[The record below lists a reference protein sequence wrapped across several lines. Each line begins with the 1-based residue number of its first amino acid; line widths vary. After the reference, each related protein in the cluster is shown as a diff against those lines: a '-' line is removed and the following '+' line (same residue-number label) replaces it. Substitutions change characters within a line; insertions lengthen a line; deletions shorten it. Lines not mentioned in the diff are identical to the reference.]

1 MNAQNISPLPAA
13 MGLPAVASGAKPP
26 FKRMYKHQRGVGL
39 LNMSLALSL
48 AAITVVGALS
58 ATKLS
63 QVSDQGRAA
72 GEWLRRVN
80 NGVGQYMVTH
90 YEDLVKLPVHCSQLN
105 LFDPEAD
112 PQGQTPPT
120 NSAGCGATLGGVAVA
135 NAMQPTFTEL
145 SALKLLPPNTQDSLM
160 LPYTPSVYQT
170 GGSPQMAP
178 ARLAVLL
185 RHICVPDLPPK
196 NSLPCP
202 SGHGADLESLVF
214 NTQPYVLQSSN
225 LVFGS
230 GAMVGALFRALGG
243 DALIARDAKGELTS
257 VGGNL
262 TVSNPVRRVAQ
273 LPADGATVSDQ
284 GGVMGIVAARN
295 GYGSSAWAQF
305 TRRDGSTPPTSD
317 WDFADRSLT
326 GVKNLGAQN
335 LTLTQALS
343 VGGGSMLQGTMNVMG
358 ASSLHSTLNVGGA
371 TTLNGQTTSH
381 GLLTAN
387 DGVVVNKNLVAN
399 QDVWIHGNAGITGN
413 VGVSGWMGVKG
424 DLSVTEGGFYANK
437 SVKLPYASENTPC
450 NVSHDS
456 VATAAIGEQNAL
468 LVCHRNQTSGPDPTG
483 TWRYPRTRMKTP
495 PDVVVV
501 DIDPSKGL
509 CTQRHGHGGQV
520 FAIQATTK
528 ACDGFGIQGGI
539 VNLPSD
545 GLWLPVVTQ
554 YNPGMVKDPTHA
566 WGRVT
571 GSTHYWLQP
580 YGNSWTVSML
590 TTSPEQYSAGS
601 TAFLQV
607 VFTKIE
613 TY

>member
-1 MNAQNISPLPAA
+1 MNALKIFQPRAAINASAASSGLSP
-13 MGLPAVASGAKPP
+13 MQVATAAKPT
-26 FKRMYKHQRGVGL
+26 FSQWRKHQRGVGL

-80 NGVGQYMVTH
+80 SGVGQYMVTH

-112 PQGQTPPT
+112 PQDQTPPT
-120 NSAGCGATLGGVAVA
+120 NNTGCGATLGGVAVA
-135 NAMQPTFTEL
+135 NAMQPTFAEL

-170 GGSPQMAP
+170 GGSPQLAP
-178 ARLAVLL
+178 ARLAVQL

-202 SGHGADLESLVF
+202 SGYGADLESLVF
-214 NTQPYVLQSSN
+214 NTQPYVLQSST

-273 LPADGATVSDQ
+273 LPVDGATVSDQ

-305 TRRDGSTPPTSD
+305 SRRDGSTPPTAD
-317 WDFADRSLT
+317 WDFAERSLT
-326 GVKNLGAQN
+326 NVNQLGTKSLSVDGGAQV
-335 LTLTQALS
+335 LGDATLKSTLT
-343 VGGGSMLQGTMNVMG
+343 VTGV
-358 ASSLHSTLNVGGA
+358 
-371 TTLNGQTTSH
+371 TTFNGLTTSNA
-381 GLLTAN
+381 LLTAN
-387 DGVVVNKNLVAN
+387 NGAQVNQGLVVNDGA
-399 QDVWIHGNAGITGN
+399 WIYGNTSISGNAG
-413 VGVSGWMGVKG
+413 VKGWLAVKG

-437 SVKLPYASENTPC
+437 SVKLPYAQEYTAC

-456 VATAAIGEQNAL
+456 VATADIPEQNVL
-468 LVCHRNQTSGPDPTG
+468 LVCQRNQTTGTDPTG
-483 TWRYPRTRMKTP
+483 TWKYPRTRMKSS

-501 DIDPSKGL
+501 DIDPHKAL
-509 CTQRHGHGGQV
+509 CTQRNGFNGQP
-520 FAIQATTK
+520 FDRAQAT
-528 ACDGFGIQGGI
+528 AMPCNGYGIQGGI

-545 GLWLPVVTQ
+545 GLWLPIVTR
-554 YNPGMVKDPTHA
+554 YDPGMVKDPTHK
-566 WGRVT
+566 WGRVA

-580 YGNSWTVSML
+580 YGNTWTVSML
-590 TTSPEQYSAGS
+590 TTSPEQYAVGS
-601 TAFLQV
+601 MAFLQV